1 MRMLLFLFF
10 DIPTL
15 YHSQLT
21 AVKMR
26 YLLSS
31 IIGCNMGSGPQAIH
45 HFRNEE
51 AKPSGAVSG
60 DRENKLVNSTSLE
73 TVLDVFAKADSAQV
87 SFSFLE
93 RWIEVAHFG
102 KFSADYCI
110 NFIELKD
117 SSLSLFCVKWQKC
130 NGISLLY
137 YKVFIC
143 YM

>member
-1 MRMLLFLFF
+1 MLLFLFC

-45 HFRNEE
+45 QFRNEKE
-51 AKPSGAVSG
+51 AKASGAVSG
-60 DRENKLVNSTSLE
+60 DRENKLVKSTSLE

-93 RWIEVAHFG
+93 R
-102 KFSADYCI
+102 
-110 NFIELKD
+110 
-117 SSLSLFCVKWQKC
+117 
-130 NGISLLY
+130 
-137 YKVFIC
+137 
-143 YM
+143 

>member
-15 YHSQLT
+15 YDSQLT

-60 DRENKLVNSTSLE
+60 DRENKLVNSASLE

-93 RWIEVAHFG
+93 R
-102 KFSADYCI
+102 
-110 NFIELKD
+110 
-117 SSLSLFCVKWQKC
+117 
-130 NGISLLY
+130 
-137 YKVFIC
+137 
-143 YM
+143 